1 MEEVLIDID
10 IQKEM
15 HTVEGRQLLEVK
27 LKIPRQGFVS
37 LFGKSGAGKTTILR
51 IIAGLT
57 KPDSGRIVAG
67 GKVWFDNASKIDIK
81 SRERSIGFVFQ
92 DYALFPNMTVKQQLE
107 YARGEKDESYITELL
122 NTFDLFGLSGSKP
135 ALLSGGQKQRLA
147 VARALARKP
156 EILLLDEP
164 LSALDQETR
173 QILQKEIIS
182 IHRKFHTTTL
192 MVSHDINEILYL
204 SDYVYKI
211 DSGKIIKSGS
221 AGDVLDGQEQ
231 KISARVHSASGG
243 KLSIIYSDE
252 NDASGR
258 EILPGDEIFIIKRKR

>member
-1 MEEVLIDID
+1 MEEILIDID

-15 HTVEGRQLLEVK
+15 HTVEGRQMLDVK
-27 LKIPRQGFVS
+27 LKIPKQGFVS

-51 IIAGLT
+51 IISGLT
-57 KPDSGRIVAG
+57 KPDSGRIVIG
-67 GKVWFDNASKIDIK
+67 RRVWFDSASKIDIK
-81 SRERSIGFVFQ
+81 PRERSIGFVFQ

-107 YARGEKDESYITELL
+107 YARGEKDEAYITELL
-122 NTFDLFGLSGSKP
+122 NTFDLSGLSSRKP
-135 ALLSGGQKQRLA
+135 AFLSGGQKQRLA

-182 IHRKFHTTTL
+182 IHRKFNTTTL

-211 DSGKIIKSGS
+211 DNGKIIKSGS
-221 AGDVLDGQEQ
+221 AGEVLGGEEQ
-231 KISARVHSASGG
+231 KISARVHTASGG
-243 KLSIIYSDE
+243 KLSIIYNDE
-252 NDASGR
+252 NKVPGGD
-258 EILPGDEIFIIKRKR
+258 ILPGDEVYIIRRKR